1 MDLQSLSTEQL
12 ASMQERLQHRY
23 QEFRSRGLSLN
34 MARGKPSSEQLD
46 LSQRLLD
53 LPGSDDAVSASGD
66 DIRNYFGEA
75 QGLSETRAI
84 FTDLMGAPI
93 EQIIL
98 GDNSSLALMHD
109 VIVYATL
116 FGLPGGARPWV
127 KEEQITFLCP
137 APGYDRHFG
146 ICAGFGIKMIPI
158 SLTGSGPDM
167 DTVES
172 LAASDPTIRGMWC
185 VPRFSNPTGEV
196 YSAETVERLAKMPTA
211 APDFR
216 LFWDNAYGVHTL
228 TDTAPELANILE
240 LSAQHGN
247 PNRPFVFAST
257 SKITLAGAGIGM
269 VAASPENVTWLL
281 KHMGRRTIGPDKVN
295 QLRHARFLKDR
306 DGLKRLMAEHQ
317 RILAPKF
324 ARVDSMF
331 SELLTGTGAATWTK
345 PEGGYFISLDVMDG
359 CAKRVVALAKEAGV
373 TVVPAGQTFPYSN
386 DPRDRNIRIAPSF
399 PSADEMEQAAEG
411 IAVCALLAATER
423 LLADRAQASPRE
435 VGG

>member
-12 ASMQERLQHRY
+12 AAMRDRLQGRY
-23 QEFRSRGLSLN
+23 QEFRARGLSLN

-53 LPGSDDAVSASGD
+53 LPGSDDAVSDAGD
-66 DIRNYFGEA
+66 DVRNYFGEA
-75 QGLSETRAI
+75 QGLRETRAI
-84 FTDLMGAPI
+84 FTDLVGAPI

-109 VIVYATL
+109 TIVYALL
-116 FGLPGGARPWV
+116 FGLPDGERPWS

-146 ICAGFGIKMIPI
+146 LCEGFGIKMIPI
-158 SLTGSGPDM
+158 PMTGNGPDM
-167 DTVES
+167 DLVES
-172 LAASDPTIRGMWC
+172 LVASDPTVRGMWC
-185 VPRFSNPTGEV
+185 VPRFSNPTGET
-196 YSAETVERLAKMPTA
+196 YSPETVERLAKMPTA

-228 TDTAPELANILE
+228 TDTAPALANILE
-240 LSAQHGN
+240 LSAAHGH
-247 PNRPFVFAST
+247 PNRPFVYAST

-269 VAASPENVTWLL
+269 VATSPENVRWLL

-295 QLRHARFLKDR
+295 QLRHARFLKDK
-306 DGLKRLMAEHQ
+306 DGLLALMAEHR

-324 ARVDSMF
+324 ARVDNMF
-331 SELLTGTGAATWTK
+331 AELLTGTGAATWTK
-345 PEGGYFISLDVMDG
+345 PEGGYFISLDVMDD
-359 CAKRVVALAKEAGV
+359 CAKRVVALAKDAGV
-373 TVVPAGQTFPYSN
+373 TVVPAGQTFPYSQ

-399 PSADEMEQAAEG
+399 PSENEMEQAAEG
-411 IAVCALLAATER
+411 IAICALLAATEK
-423 LLADRAQASPRE
+423 LLADRA
-435 VGG
+435 

>member
-12 ASMQERLQHRY
+12 ASMHDRLQGRY
-23 QEFRSRGLSLN
+23 QDFRARGLSLN

-53 LPGSDDAVSASGD
+53 LPGGSDAVSASGD

-75 QGLSETRAI
+75 QGLRETRAI
-84 FTDLMGAPI
+84 FTDLVGAPI

-116 FGLPGGARPWV
+116 FGLPGGERPWS

-137 APGYDRHFG
+137 VPGYDRHFG
-146 ICAGFGIKMIPI
+146 ICEGFGFKMIPI
-158 SLTGSGPDM
+158 PLTGSGPDM
-167 DTVES
+167 EMVET
-172 LAASDPTIRGMWC
+172 LTASDPMIRGMWC

-196 YSAETVERLAKMPTA
+196 YCAETVERLAKMPAA

-228 TDTAPELANILE
+228 TDTAPPLANILE

-247 PNRPFVFAST
+247 PNRAFVFAST
-257 SKITLAGAGIGM
+257 SKMTLAGAGIGM
-269 VAASPENVTWLL
+269 VAASPEHVTWLL
-281 KHMGRRTIGPDKVN
+281 KHMGRRTIGTDKVN

-306 DGLKRLMAEHQ
+306 DGIQALMAEHR

-373 TVVPAGQTFPYSN
+373 TVVPAGQTFPYSK

-399 PSADEMEQAAEG
+399 PGADEMEQAAEG
-411 IAVCALLAATER
+411 IAVCALLAATEK
-423 LLADRAQASPRE
+423 LLADRGQA
-435 VGG
+435 